1 MFYQEPPPEPPP
13 PPPPEKEPPPLPEDG
28 EELIVLPMLF
38 AMLLTEST
46 MRVVP
51 ELPKL
56 WISDEYQSGS
66 VLAIDANLFAY
77 TAVTPS
83 ANANARLR

>member
-13 PPPPEKEPPPLPEDG
+13 PPPPEKEPPPLPEEGD
-28 EELIVLPMLF
+28 ELIELPILS

-46 MRVVP
+46 MCVVP
-51 ELPKL
+51 DPPEL
-56 WISDEYQSGS
+56 WRSDEYQSGS